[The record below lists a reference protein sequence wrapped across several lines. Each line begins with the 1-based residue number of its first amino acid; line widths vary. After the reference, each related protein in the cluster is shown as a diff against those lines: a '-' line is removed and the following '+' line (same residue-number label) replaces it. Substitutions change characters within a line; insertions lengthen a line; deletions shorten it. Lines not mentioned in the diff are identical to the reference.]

1 MIQREIQPQI
11 EKKLFKG
18 KILIIYG
25 ARQVGKTTVIK
36 LIYEKQKE
44 SSLFLNC
51 DEPDI
56 RLMLTDVTSTTL
68 KNIVGNKKLI
78 FIDEAQRVKNIGLTL
93 KLFSD
98 ELKNIQ
104 VVATGSSSFELSNE
118 INEPLTGRKFEF
130 LMLPLSM
137 RELYIN
143 YGLIEVNRLLKERMI
158 FGMYPEVVQNTGES
172 KNVLKEITTSYLFK
186 DILSY
191 QGIRKTEPIEK
202 ILILLAAQTGNEVS
216 YNEIANSVGIDKDTV
231 SKYIDILEKAF
242 IIFRLNPFSKNVR
255 TEITKLRKI
264 YFYDTGI
271 RNMLLTNLNRFEIR
285 NDKDQLWENFILVE
299 RMKRNLIKNIDV
311 KTYFWR
317 TTQQQEIDYI
327 EESSGKI
334 SVFEFSFS
342 ENKKKKISKT
352 FLNNYPA
359 KETSII
365 TSKNYNE
372 FLGFN
377 ELVS

>member
-158 FGMYPEVVQNTGES
+158 FGMYPEVVQNKGES